1 MISIPGIN
9 NQLIVIGDS
18 DGLIAV
24 LHEEDKNHKKA
35 LETVAKLLQHDAQTV
50 FPLTTIVEAVT
61 TLKRKLNKPNL
72 AAKAIHKITS
82 GKLVIENTDTELLTE
97 ALKIF
102 DPSGSKQNTLFDALV
117 AATAKKLN
125 TNVIFSFDDWYEKLG
140 LKLAANL

>member
-1 MISIPGIN
+1 M
-9 NQLIVIGDS
+9 
-18 DGLIAV
+18 
-24 LHEEDKNHKKA
+24 
-35 LETVAKLLQHDAQTV
+35 
-50 FPLTTIVEAVT
+50 
-61 TLKRKLNKPNL
+61 
-72 AAKAIHKITS
+72 
-82 GKLVIENTDTELLTE
+82 IENIDKELLTE